1 MPRRICAVLLA
12 LALAICAAGQCAG
25 ELYAYYGD
33 EGCVLIDAQGEIHSD
48 AFDSILAVNSDTD
61 ERRFI
66 ARKLFDDVERATLL
80 DAQGQPLL
88 DRYYDAIYAQ
98 SGALITQRD
107 GLLGALDWQ
116 GNEVLPTRYTILV
129 PNGAGA
135 YLTSTD
141 DPGDGIADEMYL
153 TLPDG
158 SSRYLN
164 LSANYISEFCE
175 GLVRARSHNG
185 KYGYLSQQGIWA
197 IAPMYDEA
205 GDFAGGKA
213 VVWRGGL
220 AGLIDSAGNAILP
233 ARYDSIIA
241 SSGGGAA
248 ELTVAICT
256 GVATV
261 YDDDMLPVYTESGV
275 QYAYMP
281 EPELAV
287 LVREDGAT
295 LCNAQGRVLLEI
307 GADEFMETL
316 GSGRT
321 LVTGTDGVYLAGTD
335 GTVELEGAVEAY
347 ALRDGGRP
355 YAVCVYDGEHWG
367 ACDLDGQE
375 ILPYEYD
382 SVASMCEGV
391 FTVRQ
396 GTRHGLI
403 NAQGEW
409 IYSHD
414 SADPLVG

>member
-1 MPRRICAVLLA
+1 MRCCP
-12 LALAICAAGQCAG
+12 
-25 ELYAYYGD
+25 
-33 EGCVLIDAQGEIHSD
+33 
-48 AFDSILAVNSDTD
+48 
-61 ERRFI
+61 
-66 ARKLFDDVERATLL
+66 
-80 DAQGQPLL
+80 P
-88 DRYYDAIYAQ
+88 
-98 SGALITQRD
+98 
-107 GLLGALDWQ
+107 
-116 GNEVLPTRYTILV
+116 RYTILV

-261 YDDDMLPVYTESGV
+261 YDDDILPVSHRV
-275 QYAYMP
+275 RRAVRLHAH

-287 LVREDGAT
+287 LVREDGAHT
-295 LCNAQGRVLLEI
+295 VQRAGP
-307 GADEFMETL
+307 GA
-316 GSGRT
+316 
-321 LVTGTDGVYLAGTD
+321 A
-335 GTVELEGAVEAY
+335 
-347 ALRDGGRP
+347 
-355 YAVCVYDGEHWG
+355 
-367 ACDLDGQE
+367 
-375 ILPYEYD
+375 
-382 SVASMCEGV
+382 
-391 FTVRQ
+391 
-396 GTRHGLI
+396 
-403 NAQGEW
+403 
-409 IYSHD
+409 
-414 SADPLVG
+414 